1 MSDEESELFIIISKD
16 GDVILVSINEK
27 GLTQEQF
34 DMLEKMVAI
43 SEPSFILIIILY
55 IEVYLNRLMDKIK
68 ELWSRK

>member
-16 GDVILVSINEK
+16 GDVIFVSINEK

>member
-34 DMLEKMVAI
+34 EMLEKMVAI

>member
-1 MSDEESELFIIISKD
+1 MSNEESELFIIISKD